1 MSDEISEAEW
11 LDIFADNLVDILR
24 DARMSQ
30 RDLAD
35 AIGVTES
42 TISRYIHKQQI
53 PTLKNIIKDV
63 LSKNTKTNFYDLID
77 NYNKVIYETEED

>member
-53 PTLKNIIKDV
+53 PTLKNIINMSYELNISV
-63 LSKNTKTNFYDLID
+63 SDLID
-77 NYNKVIYETEED
+77 FGSKVF